1 MRLYYLSPAAYALS
15 NLALQ
20 RLKISRLIDLNDPF
34 ELLAVDLQNQ
44 RYREAF
50 TNLKQELNTSKGLIC
65 FSGSWSNP
73 LLWGHYAERHTGIAL
88 GFDVADHLPVKVIYK
103 SARVRVNLDTENK
116 TALFDSA
123 FVDRLLRTKFA
134 DWKYEEEYRI
144 FADLDHTTIE
154 AGMYFQDFNSSL
166 RLAEVILGPK
176 CEIPIDRVR
185 MMLGSIRPIVKVL
198 KARMAFRTF
207 RVIEDRSFR

>member
-65 FSGSWSNP
+65 FSGSWS
-73 LLWGHYAERHTGIAL
+73 
-88 GFDVADHLPVKVIYK
+88 
-103 SARVRVNLDTENK
+103 
-116 TALFDSA
+116 
-123 FVDRLLRTKFA
+123 
-134 DWKYEEEYRI
+134 
-144 FADLDHTTIE
+144 
-154 AGMYFQDFNSSL
+154 
-166 RLAEVILGPK
+166 
-176 CEIPIDRVR
+176 
-185 MMLGSIRPIVKVL
+185 